1 MFRIKGYTGS
11 VDVPELPDMDI
22 DNDIADITYAQH
34 FQDEQCSFPEPDPSW
49 YIPDIDMF
57 GNRLP
62 NDGTAKKRKKL
73 VAIVR
78 H

>member
-11 VDVPELPDMDI
+11 VDVPDLPDMDI
-22 DNDIADITYAQH
+22 DNDIADITWAERYQGNVP
-34 FQDEQCSFPEPDPSW
+34 EYPEPSRNW
-49 YIPDIDMF
+49 AMPDVDRN
-57 GNRLP
+57 GRRN
-62 NDGTAKKRKKL
+62 GKL